1 MNCLAGGTPV
11 RGQAMTSLTK
21 PERSEFLLGPVLAEP
36 RSIPGCVHLARQK
49 NSLRNV
55 VVKRYSLQQFLHGE
69 VEEDPTIYIRHEVT
83 AMKQFQHSNIQT
95 CITSFVSGGE
105 VWVVTPLMP
114 YGSVKDLMSTHMP
127 DGLPELACCLIHALF
142 FIRIDI
148 FQPSLKPILN
158 F

>member
-1 MNCLAGGTPV
+1 MSMNCLAGGTPV

-55 VVKRYSLQQFLHGE
+55 VVKRYSLQQFLHGD

-83 AMKQFQHSNIQT
+83 AMKQFQHPNIQT
-95 CITSFVSGGE
+95 CITSFVSGD
-105 VWVVTPLMP
+105 P
-114 YGSVKDLMSTHMP
+114 P
-127 DGLPELACCLIHALF
+127 DALRQCEGPDDHSHA
-142 FIRIDI
+142 
-148 FQPSLKPILN
+148 
-158 F
+158 